1 ISADCALETR
11 LASRYLSTRRR
22 GTEARHTP
30 GRKRTTMDAQSK
42 QQNPIV
48 RQLASLKVLSRLLGH
63 ELHAQQ
69 SSRSLTLSREEVI
82 EIQTTIDLFIEEIV
96 RRQSQAPV
104 AS

>member
-1 ISADCALETR
+1 
-11 LASRYLSTRRR
+11 
-22 GTEARHTP
+22 
-30 GRKRTTMDAQSK
+30 MDAQSK

-82 EIQTTIDLFIEEIV
+82 EIQTTVDLFIEEIV
-96 RRQSQAPV
+96 RRQSQAPAASGAPSASPQPPVSEPRMVV
-104 AS
+104 ARN

>member
-1 ISADCALETR
+1 
-11 LASRYLSTRRR
+11 
-22 GTEARHTP
+22 
-30 GRKRTTMDAQSK
+30 MDTQSK

-82 EIQTTIDLFIEEIV
+82 EIQTTVDLFIEDIS
-96 RRQSQAPV
+96 RRQSQAPASSGAPGMPGAPAQPPVSEPRMV
-104 AS
+104 AARN

>member
-1 ISADCALETR
+1 
-11 LASRYLSTRRR
+11 
-22 GTEARHTP
+22 
-30 GRKRTTMDAQSK
+30 MDAQSK

-82 EIQTTIDLFIEEIV
+82 EIQTTIDLFIEEIA
-96 RRQSQAPV
+96 RRQTQVPAASTPAAPAQPAASEPRMVV
-104 AS
+104 ARN